1 MKNFDLKKDSLSS
14 LNEALQA
21 QQRGK
26 VRFVGDAPT
35 GSEQVA
41 QGFSDQI
48 VGRQI
53 EPAEQGSKR
62 WPSITL
68 LHATHNCVTKDV

>member
-1 MKNFDLKKDSLSS
+1 MVVRFVPLFRCIGNYGHEPVVASQVEGDLV
-14 LNEALQA
+14 NEALQA

-41 QGFSDQI
+41 QGFPDQI
-48 VGRQI
+48 VSR
-53 EPAEQGSKR
+53 
-62 WPSITL
+62 
-68 LHATHNCVTKDV
+68 